1 MTTGTPPRGTTK
13 QAKHDANVRAAHTA
27 WQVGVGVTVAQFVHE
42 HDALAEIAGN
52 FGLAGEIDTQI
63 AVTVAVAWVAA
74 KAKGYFVSKARPR

>member
-1 MTTGTPPRGTTK
+1 MTTGNPQRPPAK

-42 HDALAEIAGN
+42 HDALADIAGN

-74 KAKGYFVSKARPR
+74 KVKGYFVGRAKSQ